1 MSSKHSFKFILV
13 ALLILC
19 NHKCAQQGVW
29 VKKSLA
35 EPIGSLPWH
44 RAVGGNCCLFLLEE
58 SPHLYAYDNIS
69 GQWHEC
75 TIPTKLSW
83 KKVIAGDSVAMA
95 WNDSLLV
102 GYSALSHNFVP
113 HTFTGTLVGGVT
125 GYVASNRVT
134 CFLTTDSCYVFDA
147 EDSQWH
153 LYKYSPPASGD
164 SMFVIIHPEKDYLL
178 LALAN
183 RYGWVEKSI
192 VVYSHHRKA
201 FWQYSGDNLQFEL
214 LVGGVVFYIDVG
226 NEENQFFGAWSA
238 YTGEHPL
245 VQQSSF
251 YPIFVNETN
260 RGTTFMF
267 AYNDMSDYPY
277 IVRYMYGY
285 DTRKGSFVVN
295 SFGYDGEHRT
305 SADWVLGKNSAVQC
319 ARDLDAGDLM
329 EYYIY
334 YGDVH
339 DFIYLHPTSPGIGY
353 GSLCASNR
361 EPALG
366 NNILMASGCNNIMGY
381 DLQTG
386 ASAFTTLPTPTAG
399 YQNPVSYWSASNS
412 IHAHCKRALTKK
424 FYIYTYNTVQNDTIT
439 VQLENVPDELGYGY
453 TTRFEQEEVFGFLLQ
468 DSSQAYI
475 LLSYS
480 PPANIWTRR
489 ILGDKPKI
497 YGSQRDYI
505 FWSDP
510 ANNIMLL
517 NGPMNSEVQIAFGY
531 DPYTYSQYYIPRDN
545 YFLSYTASNQY
556 VTYSSHTNTLNYH
569 VSERFGLVQPKQEVV
584 LFESSES
591 KEYLA
596 YSALDN
602 TFTSLGLTDE
612 DGIGIIPMAGDNTA
626 LVMTNNGY
634 LYAFNPYGTATAL
647 DDNITTNLHI
657 PDRYQLFQNY
667 PNPFNPA
674 TMISYQLP
682 MTSKVELSI
691 YNLLGQRVATLV
703 SQKQPAGTYSVQ
715 WDASGFASGVYL
727 YRLEAGDP
735 SQGAPKGHVPTG
747 QAGYGFVKTRKMV
760 LMK

>member
-1 MSSKHSFKFILV
+1 MSSKHSFKFILI

-19 NHKCAQQGVW
+19 NHKDAQPGAW

-35 EPIGSLPWH
+35 APIGSSTWH
-44 RAVGGNCCLFLLEE
+44 RDIGGNCCLFLLEE
-58 SPHLYAYDNIS
+58 SPYLHAYDNIS

-75 TIPTKLSW
+75 TISTKLAW
-83 KKVIAGDSVAMA
+83 NKVIAGDSVAMA

-102 GYSALSHNFVP
+102 GYSAFSHDFVP
-113 HTFTGTLVGGVT
+113 HAFTGILVGGES
-125 GYVASNRVT
+125 GYAASNRVA
-134 CFLTTDSCYVFDA
+134 CFLTTDSCYIFDA

-153 LYKYSPPASGD
+153 MYKYTPPAYGD
-164 SMFVIIHPEKDYLL
+164 SMSVIIHPEKDYLL

-192 VVYSHHRKA
+192 VVYSYHQKA

-226 NEENQFFGAWSA
+226 DEANQFFAAWSA

-251 YPIFVNETN
+251 YKIFVNEMN

-267 AYNDMSDYPY
+267 EYNDISDYPY

-285 DTRKGSFVVN
+285 DTRKGSFAVS
-295 SFGYDGEHRT
+295 SFGYDGEHRA
-305 SADWVLGKNSAVQC
+305 SADWILGKNSAVQC

-329 EYYIY
+329 EYFIY
-334 YGDVH
+334 SGDIH

-353 GSLCASNR
+353 PSLCASNH
-361 EPALG
+361 EPTLG
-366 NNILMASGCNNIMGY
+366 NNLLMASGCNNIVGY

-386 ASAFTTLPTPTAG
+386 VYAFASLPTPTAG
-399 YQNPVSYWSASNS
+399 YQNPVSYWSTSNS

-424 FYIYTYNTVQNDTIT
+424 FYIYTYNVLQKDSIT

-453 TTRFEQEEVFGFLLQ
+453 TSRFEQENVFGFLLQ
-468 DSSQAYI
+468 DSTQVYI

-480 PPANIWTRR
+480 PTANQWTRK

-497 YGSQRDYI
+497 YGSQQNYI
-505 FWSDP
+505 YWIDP
-510 ANNIMLL
+510 VNNILLL

-556 VTYSSHTNTLNYH
+556 VAYSTHTNTLNYY

-584 LFESSES
+584 LFESSDS

-602 TFTSLGLTDE
+602 TFTSLVFTNE
-612 DGIGIIPMAGDNTA
+612 EGIGIWPMTGDNTA

-634 LYAFNPYGTATAL
+634 LYAFNPYGTSTGV
-647 DDNITTNLHI
+647 DENITTGLHI
-657 PDRYQLFQNY
+657 PVRYELFQNY
-667 PNPFNPA
+667 PNPFNPS
-674 TMISYQLP
+674 TTIEFDLP
-682 MTSKVELSI
+682 KTSEVSLKI
-691 YNLLGQRVATLV
+691 FNILGEDVATLV
-703 SQKQPAGTYSVQ
+703 SDRLSTGSYSYK
-715 WDASGFASGVYL
+715 WKARNIASGVYL
-727 YRLEAGDP
+727 YRLEAGE
-735 SQGAPKGHVPTG
+735 
-747 QAGYGFVKTRKMV
+747 YIETRKMI
-760 LMK
+760 LMR